1 MTTNRQI
8 EAAIFKQTG
17 IAGVKVFKANGL
29 CRFYTEMDN
38 PVNLIET
45 ESVYVYRINH
55 LSVAQWVE
63 RFVYELQKN
72 VIIEY

>member
-8 EAAIFKQTG
+8 EAAIFKETG
-17 IAGVKVFKANGL
+17 IAGVRVFKGGGL

-63 RFVYELQKN
+63 RFVYELQKTQ
-72 VIIEY
+72 YMRG